1 MKRFT
6 VLALVVAAP
15 LFVGCDDKSPTPP
28 TDTPKPRVETSAP
41 GPGKMDQV
49 KIEAVVAQEKAAEAK
64 DAGAAKMTEMKDA
77 GAAKAADAQATAVA
91 TAQKYYDEAKSMITS
106 KNFTAAQDAIA
117 KLEPLQPQ
125 LPAEWQPK
133 INELKTMLQNAKTA
147 GSLLPK

>member
-6 VLALVVAAP
+6 LLAIVVSAP

-28 TDTPKPRVETSAP
+28 TDTPKPKVETSAP
-41 GPGKMDQV
+41 GPGMMDQV
-49 KIEAVVAQEKAAEAK
+49 KKEAVLQERAAEAK